1 MERLA
6 LRELSSR
13 AESFSGSICLIS
25 TEAGGGGG
33 QRETESDLKLD
44 FIGKHLKYSSQ
55 ASLRPIFNILGGGT
69 YLHS

>member
-25 TEAGGGGG
+25 TEAGGG

-55 ASLRPIFNILGGGT
+55 ASLRPLFNISGGGT